1 MSHGGQVLSAEMWAS
16 SIEYCTLRCLK
27 VVKIWVSRIKHQDQV
42 LSIKYCRLRCLL
54 VVKNWVL
61 RIKHQV
67 LSIKYCR
74 LRCLMVVEG
83 TTAGSP
89 LPTTGA
95 EQRHWWQSEKMD
107 RCQTKIR
114 NRTLVSGKWGLDVS
128 FILEVNCFLMKLTPS
143 EGGKRGWH
151 HNKMPFCVFWMK
163 GNN

>member
-1 MSHGGQVLSAEMWAS
+1 MVENWELSIVHSNVSWWA

-27 VVKIWVSRIKHQDQV
+27 VVK
-42 LSIKYCRLRCLL
+42 
-54 VVKNWVL
+54 NWVL
-61 RIKHQV
+61 RIKHQDQV

-114 NRTLVSGKWGLDVS
+114 NRTLVPGKWSLDVS
-128 FILEVNCFLMKLTPS
+128 FLLEVICFLMILTPS
-143 EGGKRGWH
+143 GGRKRGWR
-151 HNKMPFCVFWMK
+151 HNKIPVVYFGLK
-163 GNN
+163 GTTNQAGNTLMIQGVSLDCLLARE